1 VIRVPT
7 VARSRTRVTRSLFG
21 ALAAVTPSNH
31 PNPARDQTNVDRLAG
46 EGLELDAIC
55 RPAYGD
61 QAVPEDE
68 RNPVPAEVV
77 ADRFGG

>member
-1 VIRVPT
+1 
-7 VARSRTRVTRSLFG
+7 
-21 ALAAVTPSNH
+21 
-31 PNPARDQTNVDRLAG
+31 
-46 EGLELDAIC
+46 LDAIC